1 MQTTAAVAV
10 RGAENPFRKQGFLCL
25 GPLLRCNL
33 GRNIGCI
40 KAGMLIVI
48 SVAMGVRDT
57 KPICSVSLDLPGR
70 TRAAAALENAGRKMS
85 TVTTAAPATATL
97 GATRWS
103 QLIFVILC
111 MVLIANLQYG
121 WTLFVNPINKATG
134 WSIAAIQFAYSVFIA
149 LETWLTPI
157 QGWIVD
163 VLGPKR
169 GPKVMV
175 AFGGLAVALGWLINS
190 VADSLTMLYV
200 GAIISGAGGGAIYA
214 TSVGHAV
221 KWFPDRRGLAV
232 GLTAA
237 GYGAGAAL
245 TVIPIRYMID
255 TSGYQSAFFW
265 FGLLQGGVVFILAWL
280 LRAPEP
286 GELPS
291 TAAPKVQQS
300 KRSYSPGEVLKAPV
314 FWLMYIM
321 FVMVSASGLMAA
333 AQIAPIASDFG
344 VANTVVLLGGT
355 TLTVALI
362 VDNVANGAARPLFGW
377 ISDNIGREYTMA
389 IAFGLGGLAY
399 WLLGSLGTAPWA
411 FVVFAAMIFLTWGEI
426 FSLFPSTCTD
436 TFGPKFATVNLSLLY
451 TAKGTSAFLTPL
463 ANVIKDATGSWHMV
477 FLVTTLMN
485 FAVVGLALF
494 VLRPM
499 RRRAMEQSG

>member
-1 MQTTAAVAV
+1 
-10 RGAENPFRKQGFLCL
+10 
-25 GPLLRCNL
+25 
-33 GRNIGCI
+33 
-40 KAGMLIVI
+40 
-48 SVAMGVRDT
+48 
-57 KPICSVSLDLPGR
+57 
-70 TRAAAALENAGRKMS
+70 MS
-85 TVTTAAPATATL
+85 SVTTAAPAAATTAA
-97 GATRWS
+97 ATRWS
-103 QLIFVILC
+103 QLIFVIIC

-121 WTLFVNPINKATG
+121 WTLFVNPISKAHG
-134 WSIAAIQFAYSVFIA
+134 WSIAAIQFAFAVFIA

-163 VLGPKR
+163 VLGPNR
-169 GPKVMV
+169 GPKIMV
-175 AFGGLAVALGWLINS
+175 AFGGAAVALGWVIYS
-190 VADSLTMLYV
+190 IADSLTMLYV
-200 GAIISGAGGGAIYA
+200 GSVIAGAGGGAVYA

-245 TVIPIRYMID
+245 TVIPVRYVID
-255 TSGYQSAFFW
+255 TNGYQAAFLW
-265 FGLLQGGVVFILAWL
+265 FGLFQGGIVFLLAWL
-280 LRAPEP
+280 LRAPGA
-286 GELPS
+286 GEIPS
-291 TAAPKVQQS
+291 TAAPKVMQS
-300 KRSYSPGEVLKAPV
+300 KRSYSPVEVLKTPV
-314 FWLMYIM
+314 FWLMYVM
-321 FVMVSASGLMAA
+321 FVMVSASGLMAT
-333 AQIAPIASDFG
+333 AQIAPIAGDFG

-389 IAFGLGGLAY
+389 IAFGLGGVAY
-399 WLLGSLGTAPWA
+399 WLLGSMGTAPWA
-411 FVVFAAMIFLTWGEI
+411 FVVFAALIFLTWGEI

-463 ANVIKDATGSWHMV
+463 ANVIKDATGTWHMV
-477 FLVTTLMN
+477 FLVTMLMN

-494 VLRPM
+494 VLRPL
-499 RRRAMEQSG
+499 RQRAMERV